1 MSIIAID
8 IGGTDIK
15 YGLVDLEGQI
25 LNFSLL
31 KTESAGGIKELLEKI
46 DGIIENTITNN
57 IIGVA
62 ISATGQIDGDKGMVI
77 GGIDITP
84 GWVGTNL
91 VEIIQTKYNIPTII
105 ENDVNCA
112 ALGEMWK
119 GAAINTDNFIC
130 LTIGTGIGGG
140 IILNKEL
147 FKGSKNI
154 AGEFG
159 HMQIVKNGKDCK
171 CGNKGC
177 YQEYASTS
185 SLLKLV
191 KEKTGNVLNGVEF
204 FNEINNNNDSY
215 KKILYEW
222 SDYFTDG
229 LSNLIHIFNP
239 SLIIIGG
246 GISNQGD
253 YLLEIFNNSLKQK
266 VSKNYLEFL
275 DIKVAKT
282 GNYAGMLGASYLLM
296 NKINTLKK

>member
-1 MSIIAID
+1 
-8 IGGTDIK
+8 GGT
-15 YGLVDLEGQI
+15 
-25 LNFSLL
+25 
-31 KTESAGGIKELLEKI
+31 
-46 DGIIENTITNN
+46 
-57 IIGVA
+57 
-62 ISATGQIDGDKGMVI
+62 
-77 GGIDITP
+77 DITP

-91 VEIIQTKYNIPTII
+91 VEIIQTKYNLPTII

-140 IILNKEL
+140 LILNKEL

>member
-15 YGLVDLEGQI
+15 YGLIDLEGQI

-46 DGIIENTITNN
+46 DEIIENTITNN

-77 GGIDITP
+77 GGTDITP

-91 VEIIQTKYNIPTII
+91 VEIIQTKYNLPTII

-177 YQEYASTS
+177 YQEYASTN

-204 FNEINNNNDSY
+204 FNEIHNNNDSY

-253 YLLEIFNNSLKQK
+253 YLLQIFSDSLKQK

-282 GNYAGMLGASYLLM
+282 GNYAGMLGASYLLI
-296 NKINTLKK
+296 NKIKTLKK